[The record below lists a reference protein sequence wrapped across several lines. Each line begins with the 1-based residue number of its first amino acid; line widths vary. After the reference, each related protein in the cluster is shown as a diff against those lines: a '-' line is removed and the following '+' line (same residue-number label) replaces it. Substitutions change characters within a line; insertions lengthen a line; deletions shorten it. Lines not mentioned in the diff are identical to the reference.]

1 MDSAVTLAMGCS
13 EGCRLGVSPRTERP
27 VADSGGRARTQL
39 GEALC
44 VEKSVANRFSR
55 LRTRGTEGKAPPSLL
70 AYAPDLECYHR
81 SM

>member
-1 MDSAVTLAMGCS
+1 MDSVVTLAMGCS

-44 VEKSVANRFSR
+44 VEKS
-55 LRTRGTEGKAPPSLL
+55 
-70 AYAPDLECYHR
+70 D
-81 SM
+81 